1 MKIDFKNFVNAL
13 WKENAIFY
21 LMLGLCPFLAVS
33 SSVRDSIGMGI
44 AVIFVLAG
52 SNVTISLIRKFVPSH
67 VRIPAFI
74 VVIATFVTIVDYSL
88 AALSPQIHRNLGVY
102 LPLVVVNCIILGRA
116 EAYASKNNV
125 ISSLLDGLG
134 VGIGFALVIFVV
146 SIVRELFGNGT
157 ILGHQIFGANFT
169 PFLIMIM
176 PPGAFIVIGFFIA
189 LKQGIERRGK
199 KC

>member
-33 SSVRDSIGMGI
+33 SSVKDSIGMGI
-44 AVIFVLAG
+44 AVIFVLTG
-52 SNVTISLIRKFVPSH
+52 SNVTISLIRKLVPSH

-74 VVIATFVTIVDYSL
+74 VVIATFGTIVDYSL